1 MLFFNQSNQSNQ
13 SHYGKGGGSDTMT
26 IYYVD
31 GKFVPSDKAVIP
43 VDDLSILRG
52 YGVCD
57 IMRTY
62 EGRPYFLDEHIL
74 RLENSAEKVGLS
86 LPWNRT
92 DIREII
98 LQTLSHNPDMDE
110 ANIRVV
116 VTGGSSSD
124 FFTPQENPRLIVM
137 VTPINPLP
145 EVWYS
150 KGIKTITLRQER
162 DVPEAKVT
170 SYIQAALALKAAKEQ
185 NAVEV
190 IYVNRKNEALEG
202 TTSNLFAFFKDRLVT
217 ADQGVLKGITRKL
230 ILALGHQLFAV
241 EERPLKLEELF
252 RADEVFISGTNKGVV
267 PVIQIDDQMIG
278 QGKPGKNTKHI
289 IQALE
294 QHFHDFM
301 ETHQ

>member
-1 MLFFNQSNQSNQ
+1 
-13 SHYGKGGGSDTMT
+13 MT

-31 GKFVPSDKAVIP
+31 GKFVPSNKAVIP

-62 EGRPYFLDEHIL
+62 NGSPYFLDEHIL
-74 RLENSAEKVGLS
+74 RLENSAQKVGLS
-86 LPWNRT
+86 LPWNRA
-92 DIREII
+92 EIKEI
-98 LQTLSHNPDMDE
+98 VLQTLIRNPGMDE
-110 ANIRVV
+110 ANIRIVL
-116 VTGGSSSD
+116 TGGSSSD

-137 VTPINPLP
+137 VTPIPPLP
-145 EVWYS
+145 DDWYS
-150 KGIKTITLRQER
+150 KGIKAITLHQER

-252 RADEVFISGTNKGVV
+252 RADEVFVTGTNKGVV
-267 PVIQIDDQMIG
+267 PVIQIDDQIIG
-278 QGKPGKNTKHI
+278 QGKPGKNTGRM

-294 QHFHDFM
+294 QHSHDFRKTIHDIKIQ
-301 ETHQ
+301 EK

>member
-1 MLFFNQSNQSNQ
+1 
-13 SHYGKGGGSDTMT
+13 MT

-31 GKFVPSDKAVIP
+31 GKFIPSNKAVIP

-57 IMRTY
+57 IIRTY
-62 EGRPYFLDEHIL
+62 NGSPYFLDEHIL
-74 RLENSAEKVGLS
+74 RLENSAQKVGLS
-86 LPWNRT
+86 LPWNRAE
-92 DIREII
+92 IKEII
-98 LQTLSHNPDMDE
+98 LQTLIRNPDMDE

-124 FFTPQENPRLIVM
+124 FFTPQEKPRLIVM
-137 VTPINPLP
+137 VTPIPPLP
-145 EVWYS
+145 DAWYS
-150 KGIKTITLRQER
+150 KGIKTITLHQER

-202 TTSNLFAFFKDRLVT
+202 TTSNLFAFFKDRMVT

-230 ILALGHQLFAV
+230 ILSLGHRLFAV

-252 RADEVFISGTNKGVV
+252 RADEVFITGTNKGVV
-267 PVIQIDDQMIG
+267 PVIQIDDQIIG
-278 QGKPGKNTKHI
+278 QGKPGKNTGRM
-289 IQALE
+289 IQALA
-294 QHFHDFM
+294 QHSHDFRKTIHDIKIQ
-301 ETHQ
+301 EK

>member
-1 MLFFNQSNQSNQ
+1 
-13 SHYGKGGGSDTMT
+13 MT

-31 GKFVPSDKAVIP
+31 GKFIPSNKAVIP

-57 IMRTY
+57 IIRTY
-62 EGRPYFLDEHIL
+62 NGSPYFLDEHIL
-74 RLENSAEKVGLS
+74 RLENSAQKVGLS
-86 LPWNRT
+86 LPWNRAE
-92 DIREII
+92 IKEII
-98 LQTLSHNPDMDE
+98 LQTLIRNPDMDE

-137 VTPINPLP
+137 VTSIPPLP
-145 EVWYS
+145 DAWYS
-150 KGIKTITLRQER
+150 KGIKPITLHQER

-170 SYIQAALALKAAKEQ
+170 SYIQAALALKTAKEQ

-202 TTSNLFAFFKDRLVT
+202 TTSNLFAFFKDRMVT

-230 ILALGHQLFAV
+230 ILSLGHQLFAA

-252 RADEVFISGTNKGVV
+252 RADEVFITGTNKGVV

-278 QGKPGKNTKHI
+278 QGKPGKNTRRM
-289 IQALE
+289 IQSLA
-294 QHFHDFM
+294 QHSHDFRK
-301 ETHQ
+301 TILKK

>member
-1 MLFFNQSNQSNQ
+1 
-13 SHYGKGGGSDTMT
+13 MT

-31 GKFVPSDKAVIP
+31 GKFVPSDKAAIP
-43 VDDLSILRG
+43 VDDLSVLRG

-62 EGRPYFLDEHIL
+62 KGRPYFLDEHIV
-74 RLENSAEKVGLS
+74 RLETSAQRVGLS
-86 LPWNRT
+86 LPWSRT

-98 LQTLSHNPDMDE
+98 LQTLIHNPDMDE
-110 ANIRVV
+110 ANIRIV
-116 VTGGSSSD
+116 VTGGSSAD
-124 FFTPQENPRLIVM
+124 FFTPQGNPRLIVM

-145 EVWYS
+145 ELWYS

-170 SYIQAALALKAAKEQ
+170 SYIQAALALKTAKKQ
-185 NAVEV
+185 NAEEA
-190 IYVNRKNEALEG
+190 IYVNPKNEALEG
-202 TTSNLFAFFKDRLVT
+202 TTSNLFAFFKDSLVT
-217 ADQGVLKGITRKL
+217 PNQGVLKGITRKL
-230 ILALGHQLFAV
+230 ILALGHQLFKV
-241 EERPLKLEELF
+241 EERPLKLEELVQ
-252 RADEVFISGTNKGVV
+252 ADEVFITGTNKGVV
-267 PVIQIDDQMIG
+267 PVIQIDEKMIG
-278 QGKPGKNTKHI
+278 QGKPGKNTKRI

>member
-1 MLFFNQSNQSNQ
+1 
-13 SHYGKGGGSDTMT
+13 MT

-31 GKFVPSDKAVIP
+31 GKFVPSNKAVIP

-57 IMRTY
+57 IIRTY
-62 EGRPYFLDEHIL
+62 KGCPYFLEDHIL
-74 RLENSAEKVGLS
+74 RLENSAQRVGLS
-86 LPWNRT
+86 LPWSRAGLK
-92 DIREII
+92 EII
-98 LQTLSHNPDMDE
+98 LKTLTRNPDMED

-137 VTPINPLP
+137 VTPIKPLP
-145 EVWYS
+145 DVWYS

-185 NAVEV
+185 NAMEV

-267 PVIQIDDQMIG
+267 PVIQIDDQIIG
-278 QGKPGKNTKHI
+278 QGTPGKNTKRI

-294 QHFHDFM
+294 QHSHDFM
-301 ETHQ
+301 ETHQGI